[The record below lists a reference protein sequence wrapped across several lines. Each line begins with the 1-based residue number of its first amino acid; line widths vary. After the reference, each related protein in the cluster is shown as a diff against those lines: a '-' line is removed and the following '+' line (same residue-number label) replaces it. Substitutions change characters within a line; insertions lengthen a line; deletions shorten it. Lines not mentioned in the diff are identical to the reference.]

1 VIRPQPHHGEPLTD
15 YTTRLEAECATWRL
29 FALLVLP
36 WFSPAITATLLAVLP
51 WPSLRF
57 PWPGLPVVLAALTV
71 ASVIVARILA
81 WFAWLLVDPNRPP
94 RRGPA

>member
-1 VIRPQPHHGEPLTD
+1 VIRPQPRHGDQLAD

-51 WPSLRF
+51 WPPLRF
-57 PWPGLPVVLAALTV
+57 PWPGLPVALAALTV
-71 ASVIVARILA
+71 AGVIVARVLGRV
-81 WFAWLLVDPNRPP
+81 AWLLVDPNRPH
-94 RRGPA
+94 RGGPA